1 MTSSQSK
8 LVLDELDD
16 GLLTVVLNR
25 PERRNALSS
34 ELCGQLVEVLQR
46 AAAAGEVRAVLLKGA
61 GGTFCVGGDVKA
73 MAQADVTAGGIDD
86 RIRQLR
92 ARMEASRLLHDMP
105 KPTVAAIAGAA
116 AGAGLALALACD
128 LRIAGESAKITTA
141 FGKVGLSGD
150 FGGTYFLSR
159 LLGGA
164 RARELYLTSPIL
176 AARQALE
183 IGLVTRVV
191 ADDQV
196 DTAGAELGHALA
208 RGPTAAFG
216 HMKQNFALAE
226 HAGLDE
232 CLDNEAWRHV
242 ACMATADHRE
252 AATAF
257 VEKREPRFAGR

>member
-1 MTSSQSK
+1 VGASQSK
-8 LVLDELDD
+8 LVLEELDD

-34 ELCGQLVEVLQR
+34 ELCGLLVDVLQR
-46 AAAAGEVRAVLLKGA
+46 AAGNSEVRAVLVKGA

-73 MAQADVTAGGIDD
+73 MAQASAPELGIDE

-92 ARMEASRLLHDMP
+92 ARMESARLLHDMP
-105 KPTVAAIAGAA
+105 KPTIAAIAGAA

-128 LRIAGESAKITTA
+128 LRVAGESAKLTTA

-150 FGGTYFLSR
+150 FGGTYFMTR

-176 AARQALE
+176 GARQALE
-183 IGLVTRVV
+183 LGLVTRVV

-196 DTAGAELGHALA
+196 DAAGAELARSLA
-208 RGPTAAFG
+208 SGPTLTLG
-216 HMKQNFALAE
+216 HMKQNLNLAE
-226 HAGLDE
+226 HAALAE
-232 CLDNEAWRHV
+232 CLDSEAWRHI
-242 ACMATADHRE
+242 ACMSTEDHRE

-257 VEKREPRFAGR
+257 VEKRPPRFAGK